1 MTTSSTATPLD
12 PRLSRIAAEIH
23 AEIPGCEVRLFGSR
37 ARGTARLDSDA
48 DLLITV
54 PDGWLAGHDRLPPGA
69 GSGPTESPSRV
80 GWCGHAGAG
89 FVGTA
94 PVRWP
99 TPLPLLI

>member
-54 PDGWLAGHDRLPPGA
+54 PDGWLAGHDRLQVLGQ
-69 GSGPTESPSRV
+69 GRLKVRHGL
-80 GWCGHAGAG
+80 AGAAMLVPVLSG
-89 FVGTA
+89 LLPSVGR
-94 PVRWP
+94 PRCHC
-99 TPLPLLI
+99 